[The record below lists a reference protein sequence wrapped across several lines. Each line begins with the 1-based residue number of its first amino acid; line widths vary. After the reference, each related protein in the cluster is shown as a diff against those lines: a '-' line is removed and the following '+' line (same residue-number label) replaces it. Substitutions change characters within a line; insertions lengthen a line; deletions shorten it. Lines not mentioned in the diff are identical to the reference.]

1 MICFGLLVYD
11 DADRECVY
19 VQSGVLWMWAG
30 VCCWQAGS
38 GFLIRAAALGGSEG
52 FAGECSSGIRSR
64 QALPSV
70 CCFASVMWRVR
81 VGPSKVDVVTGREDV
96 GTWQLLA
103 RLWGTTSSKSNNEWK
118 PGHFTEVPRNVNMES
133 LRTRYLFPEIFMHE
147 TEHTRKY
154 PDAKLIRL
162 GIGDTTEPI
171 PEMITTAMA
180 EHALAL
186 STVQGYKGY
195 GAEQGNMAL
204 RVAIAEKLYKD
215 MGIKGEEIFVSDGA
229 QCDIS
234 RLQMLLGSNVTVAVQ
249 DPSFPA
255 YIDSSVIFGRAGKFE
270 QETGKYR
277 KIAYMKCGP
286 ESNFFPD
293 LSTTP
298 RTDIIFFCSPNNPTG
313 HAASWQQLKQL
324 VEFAKANGS
333 VIIYDSAYS
342 AYITD
347 SSPRSIFEIPG
358 AREVAIEISSFSK
371 FAGFTGVRLGWTV
384 VPEELCYSNGYPVI
398 KDFDRIVC
406 TCFNGA
412 SNISQAGGLAC
423 LTPDGYQLTTT
434 RNNAKIINDAFQ
446 SLGFK
451 VYGGKNAPYAW
462 VHFPGMSSW
471 DVFAEILEK
480 THIVTVPGC
489 GFGPGGEEYIRVS
502 DQILLSDGVSRVLSC
517 RGICAEKDAKGE
529 NEERRKRQD

>member
-1 MICFGLLVYD
+1 MLSSRICIPHATILQP
-11 DADRECVY
+11 RKN
-19 VQSGVLWMWAG
+19 WN
-30 VCCWQAGS
+30 
-38 GFLIRAAALGGSEG
+38 
-52 FAGECSSGIRSR
+52 
-64 QALPSV
+64 
-70 CCFASVMWRVR
+70 
-81 VGPSKVDVVTGREDV
+81 
-96 GTWQLLA
+96 
-103 RLWGTTSSKSNNEWK
+103 SSKSNNQWK

-133 LRTRYLFPEIFMHE
+133 LRTRYLFPEILMHE

-255 YIDSSVIFGRAGKFE
+255 YIDSSVIVGRAGKFE

-333 VIIYDSAYS
+333 IIIYDSAYS

-384 VPEELCYSNGYPVI
+384 VPEELCYSNGYPII

-423 LTPDGYQLTTT
+423 LTPDGYQALSSVVDYYKD
-434 RNNAKIINDAFQ
+434 NAKIIIDAFQ

-502 DQILLSDGVSRVLSC
+502 SFGHKQSILEASRRL
-517 RGICAEKDAKGE
+517 KKYL
-529 NEERRKRQD
+529 